1 VAGKGGRGE
10 RRERLYEREPSKS
23 AVVWSFAW
31 PMRNLDTRTAAC
43 GCPSPSRPSPRCPLA
58 HVRVLVNNA
67 ISYELSPTQ
76 TTWTYSQSL
85 PPP

>member
-58 HVRVLVNNA
+58 HVRVNNA

-76 TTWTYSQSL
+76 TKWTYSQSL

>member
-31 PMRNLDTRTAAC
+31 PMRNLDTRTAASV
-43 GCPSPSRPSPRCPLA
+43 PSESEVSASARERK
-58 HVRVLVNNA
+58 
-67 ISYELSPTQ
+67 
-76 TTWTYSQSL
+76 
-85 PPP
+85 